1 MVLTRGRCSTQ
12 EDVALL
18 TIRFGDSICVQVSLS
33 PVDFRLGLN
42 GLLAII
48 EAVFSKNPQ
57 EEYLF
62 LFRDRTRKKIK
73 AVYWDKNGFM
83 LLYKRMET
91 EKFQFP
97 KLIDGEI
104 QLNRL
109 QLECLLSGMD
119 FMKEISSKP
128 NKYVVYS

>member
-1 MVLTRGRCSTQ
+1 M
-12 EDVALL
+12 
-18 TIRFGDSICVQVSLS
+18 IRFSDSICVQVSLA

-42 GLLAII
+42 GLLMLIG
-48 EAVFSKNPQ
+48 EVFSKNPQ

-73 AVYWDKNGFM
+73 AVYWDKNGFT

-119 FMKEISSKP
+119 FMRESALKP
-128 NKYVVYS
+128 NEYVVYS